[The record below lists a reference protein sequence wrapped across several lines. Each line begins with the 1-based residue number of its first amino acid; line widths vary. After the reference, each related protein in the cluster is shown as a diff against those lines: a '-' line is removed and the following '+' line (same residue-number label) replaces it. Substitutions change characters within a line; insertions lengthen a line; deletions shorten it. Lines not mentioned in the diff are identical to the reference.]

1 MPFFLESEILKVRS
15 IFGAIV
21 AFFERKIKFTYVEWK
36 KKQTNKNKT
45 KQKKR
50 LIVLKSEKPFMF
62 VLQDFSVDV
71 FFRQYWRD
79 PRLNHTLEEPIFL
92 TGSYRNLIWL
102 PDTFFLNIKTA
113 NFHNVPA
120 DNSRVKIRT
129 DGQVTW
135 SSR

>member
-1 MPFFLESEILKVRS
+1 M
-15 IFGAIV
+15 
-21 AFFERKIKFTYVEWK
+21 K
-36 KKQTNKNKT
+36 KKQTNEP
-45 KQKKR
+45 KQNKKR

-79 PRLNHTLEEPIFL
+79 PRLNHTLEESIFL

>member
-1 MPFFLESEILKVRS
+1 MLNE
-15 IFGAIV
+15 
-21 AFFERKIKFTYVEWK
+21 K
-36 KKQTNKNKT
+36 KNKQTNKNKT

-50 LIVLKSEKPFMF
+50 LIVLKSEKPFIF